1 LWKGGK
7 LPRTEEEVLLD
18 DNKISR
24 AITRISHEILERNSG
39 ARTLVVIGILKRGA
53 DLAKRIA
60 EKIAQIEGVKV
71 PVGLLDINLYRDD
84 VHSKLDQP
92 IIERTEILF
101 DVVDRNVILVDDV
114 LFTGRTIRAALDAII
129 DFGRP
134 RSIQLAVLIDRGHRE
149 YPIRPDY
156 VGKNIPTSKDDKVLV
171 RLAERDRREM
181 VVIEKAGL
189 KKRVRAARPP
199 RKSRSEEG
207 KKK

>member
-1 LWKGGK
+1 M
-7 LPRTEEEVLLD
+7 
-18 DNKISR
+18 
-24 AITRISHEILERNSG
+24 
-39 ARTLVVIGILKRGA
+39 
-53 DLAKRIA
+53 
-60 EKIAQIEGVKV
+60 
-71 PVGLLDINLYRDD
+71 YRDD

-92 IIERTEILF
+92 VIEKTEILF

-156 VGKNIPTSKDDKVLV
+156 VGKNIPTSKDDRVKV
-171 RLAERDRREM
+171 RIKERDGVEM
-181 VVIEKAGL
+181 VFINESG
-189 KKRVRAARPP
+189 
-199 RKSRSEEG
+199 G